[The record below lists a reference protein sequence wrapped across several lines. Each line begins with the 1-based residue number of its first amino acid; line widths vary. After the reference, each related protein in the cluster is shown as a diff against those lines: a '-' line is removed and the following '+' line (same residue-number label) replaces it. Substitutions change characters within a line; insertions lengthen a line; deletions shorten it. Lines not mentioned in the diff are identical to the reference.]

1 MSYIIKEQK
10 IAIRFLLLGMAKTV
24 IQLDIKNIQNGP
36 FKIKDLYID
45 QLERMHTIATN
56 ERRKLNKIMWDKK
69 ISIIFI
75 EKDTT
80 MSNYKLIYNGR
91 EEIIFYSSYSIRRH
105 VKEILEELM
114 QQSLIERSKKR

>member
-1 MSYIIKEQK
+1 MNLLGDKE
-10 IAIRFLLLGMAKTV
+10 IAIRFLFLGMAKSI
-24 IQLDIKNIQNGP
+24 IQLDIKNIKNGP

-45 QLERMHTIATN
+45 RLEKMHSAATN

-75 EKDTT
+75 DKDTT
-80 MSNYKLIYNGR
+80 MSNYKIIYNGR
-91 EEIIFYSSYSIRRH
+91 EKFMSYHNNMIRKH

-114 QQSLIERSKKR
+114 KR

>member
-1 MSYIIKEQK
+1 
-10 IAIRFLLLGMAKTV
+10 MAKSV
-24 IQLDIKNIQNGP
+24 IRLDIKNIQNGS
-36 FKIKDLYID
+36 FKIKDLYIS
-45 QLERMHTIATN
+45 QLEKMHTIATN

-75 EKDTT
+75 DKDTT

-114 QQSLIERSKKR
+114 KK